1 MKQHGKWK
9 SGFRYD
15 SEILFSFEKNGTK
28 KFSTLWVLV
37 RKLETFEIF
46 TGVYILAIFPP
57 WKGGKKRGTF
67 WSLGKKIGPLRKKI
81 QNNFFLIFIEN
92 LF

>member
-1 MKQHGKWK
+1 MAKITWLQGCIFWP
-9 SGFRYD
+9 
-15 SEILFSFEKNGTK
+15 FS
-28 KFSTLWVLV
+28 
-37 RKLETFEIF
+37 
-46 TGVYILAIFPP
+46 PP

-81 QNNFFLIFIEN
+81 SELNFFLIFIEN

>member
-15 SEILFSFEKNGTK
+15 PEILFSFEKNGTK
-28 KFSTLWVLV
+28 NFSTLWVLV

-46 TGVYILAIFPP
+46 TTNKY
-57 WKGGKKRGTF
+57 
-67 WSLGKKIGPLRKKI
+67 
-81 QNNFFLIFIEN
+81 QNATYHL
-92 LF
+92 